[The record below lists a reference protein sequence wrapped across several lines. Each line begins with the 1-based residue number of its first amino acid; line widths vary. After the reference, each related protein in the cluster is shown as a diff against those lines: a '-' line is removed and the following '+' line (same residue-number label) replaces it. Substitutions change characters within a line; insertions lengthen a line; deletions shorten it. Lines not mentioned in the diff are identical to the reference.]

1 MARAQ
6 GARAQLA
13 LAFESTYGT
22 PPVSGFTKMPFISTS
37 LGGEQPLLDNEV
49 LGFGRDPITPA
60 RDAFDADGDVVIPL
74 DVENLGFWLKACFGA
89 PTTAPTLAATGLITF
104 SAQPAVNS
112 TLTINGTVF
121 TFVASGA
128 TGLCCTNLLTGGFP
142 LSPDRLIPRFP

>member
-22 PPVSGFTKMPFISTS
+22 PPVSGFTKMPFISTT

-74 DVENLGFWLKACFGA
+74 DVENLGFWLI
-89 PTTAPTLAATGLITF
+89 P
-104 SAQPAVNS
+104 
-112 TLTINGTVF
+112 
-121 TFVASGA
+121 
-128 TGLCCTNLLTGGFP
+128 
-142 LSPDRLIPRFP
+142 RLIDHNRWTQSRIAMEVMRDGQSVRRFQAWQQ